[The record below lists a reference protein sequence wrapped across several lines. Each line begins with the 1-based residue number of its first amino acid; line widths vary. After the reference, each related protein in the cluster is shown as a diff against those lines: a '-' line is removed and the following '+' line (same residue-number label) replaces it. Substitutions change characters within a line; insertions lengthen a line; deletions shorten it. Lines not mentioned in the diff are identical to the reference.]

1 MDFIINE
8 NQLRAIL
15 REQDESKMTTYMK
28 RLYLFTKEVA
38 NRVGKKYDINVKM
51 LLTWGTSVGG
61 LILPLDNFIRNGSF
75 NVTDDQRYLI
85 LAGIA
90 SILFFNNKKT
100 TKELIKKIDEEGL
113 KNTFNIV
120 LKKSEELEE
129 AFVNFLNGIKISVG
143 TFLDTVAYAFLIPI
157 ITDIQY
163 YISNSSDPKE
173 TGKII
178 LERLITSGLV
188 VMGAE
193 TLSALITKLIRKFK

>member
-15 REQDESKMTTYMK
+15 REQDESKMTNYMK
-28 RLYLFTKEVA
+28 RLYSFTKEVV
-38 NRVGKKYDINVKM
+38 NRVGKKYDLNVKM
-51 LLTWGTSVGG
+51 FLTWGTSVGG

-100 TKELIKKIDEEGL
+100 TKELVKKINEEGL
-113 KNTFNIV
+113 KDTFNIV
-120 LKKSEELEE
+120 LRKSQELEE
-129 AFVNFLNGIKISVG
+129 AFIGFLNGIKISVG

-157 ITDIQY
+157 ITDIQH
-163 YISNSSDPKE
+163 YISNSSDPRE

-178 LERLITSGLV
+178 LERLIASGIV

-193 TLSALITKLIRKFK
+193 TLSALMAKLIRKFK

>member
-15 REQDESKMTTYMK
+15 REQDESKMTNYMK
-28 RLYLFTKEVA
+28 RLYSFTKEVV
-38 NRVGKKYDINVKM
+38 NRVGKKYDLNVKM
-51 LLTWGTSVGG
+51 FLTWGTSVGG

-129 AFVNFLNGIKISVG
+129 AFVGFLNGIKISVG

-157 ITDIQY
+157 ITDIQH
-163 YISNSSDPKE
+163 YISNSSDPRE

-178 LERLITSGLV
+178 LERLIASGIV

-193 TLSALITKLIRKFK
+193 TLSALIAKLIRKFK

>member
-15 REQDESKMTTYMK
+15 REQDESKMTNYMK
-28 RLYLFTKEVA
+28 RLYSFTKEVV
-38 NRVGKKYDINVKM
+38 NRVGKKYDLNVKM
-51 LLTWGTSVGG
+51 FLTWGTSVGG

-129 AFVNFLNGIKISVG
+129 AFVGFLNGIKISVG
-143 TFLDTVAYAFLIPI
+143 TFLDTVSYAFLIPI
-157 ITDIQY
+157 ITDIQH
-163 YISNSSDPKE
+163 YISTSSDPRE

-178 LERLITSGLV
+178 LERLVASGLV

>member
-15 REQDESKMTTYMK
+15 REQDESKMTNYMK
-28 RLYLFTKEVA
+28 RLYSFTKEVV
-38 NRVGKKYDINVKM
+38 NRVGKKYDLNVKM
-51 LLTWGTSVGG
+51 FLTWGSSVGG

-129 AFVNFLNGIKISVG
+129 AFVGFLNGIKISVG

-157 ITDIQY
+157 ITDIQH
-163 YISNSSDPKE
+163 YISNSSDPRE

-178 LERLITSGLV
+178 LERLIASGIV

-193 TLSALITKLIRKFK
+193 TLSALIAKLIRKFK

>member
-15 REQDESKMTTYMK
+15 REQDESKMTNYMK
-28 RLYLFTKEVA
+28 RLYSFTKEVA
-38 NRVGKKYDINVKM
+38 NRVGKKYDLNVKM

-75 NVTDDQRYLI
+75 DVTDDQRYLI

-113 KNTFNIV
+113 KNIFNSA
-120 LKKSEELEE
+120 LTKSQELED
-129 AFVNFLNGIKISVG
+129 AFVGFLNGIKISVG

-157 ITDIQY
+157 ITDIQH
-163 YISNSSDPKE
+163 YISTSSDPRE

-178 LERLITSGLV
+178 LERLIASGLV

-193 TLSALITKLIRKFK
+193 TLSALMVKLVRKFK

>member
-28 RLYLFTKEVA
+28 RLYSFTKEVA

-75 NVTDDQRYLI
+75 DVTDDQRYLI

-113 KNTFNIV
+113 KNIFNSA
-120 LKKSEELEE
+120 LTKSQELED
-129 AFVNFLNGIKISVG
+129 AFVGFLNGIKISVG

-157 ITDIQY
+157 ITDIQH
-163 YISNSSDPKE
+163 YISTSSDPRE

-178 LERLITSGLV
+178 LERLIASGLV

-193 TLSALITKLIRKFK
+193 TLSALMVKLVRKFK

>member
-8 NQLRAIL
+8 NQLKAIL
-15 REQDESKMTTYMK
+15 REQDESKMTNYMK
-28 RLYLFTKEVA
+28 RLYSFTKEVVG
-38 NRVGKKYDINVKM
+38 RVGKKYDLNIKM

-61 LILPLDNFIRNGSF
+61 LILPLDNFLRSGSF

-100 TKELIKKIDEEGL
+100 TKELIKKINEEGL
-113 KNTFNIV
+113 KDIFNGT
-120 LKKSEELEE
+120 LKKAEELED
-129 AFVNFLNGIKISVG
+129 AFIGFLNGLKISVG
-143 TFLDTVAYAFLIPI
+143 TFLDTVAYSFLIPI
-157 ITDIQY
+157 ITDIQH
-163 YISNSSDPKE
+163 YISNSSDPRE

-178 LERLITSGLV
+178 LERLIASGVV

-193 TLSALITKLIRKFK
+193 TLSALMVKLIRKFK

>member
-15 REQDESKMTTYMK
+15 REQDESKMTNYMK
-28 RLYLFTKEVA
+28 RLYSFTKEVV
-38 NRVGKKYDINVKM
+38 NRVSKKYDLNVKM
-51 LLTWGTSVGG
+51 FLTWGTSVGG

-90 SILFFNNKKT
+90 SILFFNNIKT

-129 AFVNFLNGIKISVG
+129 AFVGFLNGIKISVG

-157 ITDIQY
+157 ITDIQH
-163 YISNSSDPKE
+163 YISNSSDPRE

-178 LERLITSGLV
+178 LERLIASGIV

-193 TLSALITKLIRKFK
+193 TLSALMAKLIRKFK

>member
-28 RLYLFTKEVA
+28 RLYSFTKEVA
-38 NRVGKKYDINVKM
+38 NRVGKKYDLNVKM

-75 NVTDDQRYLI
+75 DVTDDQRYLI

-100 TKELIKKIDEEGL
+100 TKELIKKIEEEGL

-157 ITDIQY
+157 ITDIQH
-163 YISNSSDPKE
+163 YISTSSDPRE

-178 LERLITSGLV
+178 LERLIASGVV

-193 TLSALITKLIRKFK
+193 TLSALMVKLIRKFK

>member
-15 REQDESKMTTYMK
+15 REQDESKMTNYMK
-28 RLYLFTKEVA
+28 RLSSFTKEVV
-38 NRVGKKYDINVKM
+38 NRVGKKYDLNVKM
-51 LLTWGTSVGG
+51 FLTWGTSVGG

-129 AFVNFLNGIKISVG
+129 AFVGFLNGIKISVG

-157 ITDIQY
+157 ITDIQH
-163 YISNSSDPKE
+163 YISNSSDPRE

-178 LERLITSGLV
+178 LERLIASGIV

-193 TLSALITKLIRKFK
+193 TLSALIAKLIRKFK

>member
-28 RLYLFTKEVA
+28 RLYSFTKEVV
-38 NRVGKKYDINVKM
+38 NRVGKKYDLNVKM
-51 LLTWGTSVGG
+51 FLTWGTSVGG

-129 AFVNFLNGIKISVG
+129 AFVGFLNGIKISVG

-157 ITDIQY
+157 ITDIQH
-163 YISNSSDPKE
+163 YISNSSDPRE

-178 LERLITSGLV
+178 LERLIASGIV

-193 TLSALITKLIRKFK
+193 TLSALIAKLIRKFK

>member
-15 REQDESKMTTYMK
+15 REQDESKMTNYMK
-28 RLYLFTKEVA
+28 RLYSFTKEVV
-38 NRVGKKYDINVKM
+38 NRVSKKYDLNVKM
-51 LLTWGTSVGG
+51 FLTWGTSVGG

-129 AFVNFLNGIKISVG
+129 AFVGFLNGIKISVG

-157 ITDIQY
+157 ITDIQH
-163 YISNSSDPKE
+163 YISNSSDPRE

-178 LERLITSGLV
+178 LERLIASGIV

-193 TLSALITKLIRKFK
+193 TLSALMAKIIRNFK

>member
-15 REQDESKMTTYMK
+15 REQDESKMTNYMK
-28 RLYLFTKEVA
+28 RLYSFTKEVV
-38 NRVGKKYDINVKM
+38 NRVSKKYDLNVKM
-51 LLTWGTSVGG
+51 FLTWGTSVGG

-129 AFVNFLNGIKISVG
+129 AFVGFLNGIKISVG

-157 ITDIQY
+157 ITDIQH
-163 YISNSSDPKE
+163 YISNSSDPRE

-178 LERLITSGLV
+178 LERLVASCLV

-193 TLSALITKLIRKFK
+193 TLSAFITKLIRKFK

>member
-28 RLYLFTKEVA
+28 RLYSFTKEVA

-120 LKKSEELEE
+120 LKKSEELEQ
-129 AFVNFLNGIKISVG
+129 AFVDFLNGIKISVG

-157 ITDIQY
+157 ITDIQH
-163 YISNSSDPKE
+163 YISTSSDPRE

-178 LERLITSGLV
+178 LERLVASGLV

>member
-15 REQDESKMTTYMK
+15 REQDESKMTNYMK
-28 RLYLFTKEVA
+28 RLYSFTKEVV
-38 NRVGKKYDINVKM
+38 NRVGKKYDLNVKM
-51 LLTWGTSVGG
+51 FLTWGTSVGG

-129 AFVNFLNGIKISVG
+129 AFVGFLNGIKISVG

-157 ITDIQY
+157 ITDIQH
-163 YISNSSDPKE
+163 YISNSSDPRE

-178 LERLITSGLV
+178 LERLIASGIV

>member
-15 REQDESKMTTYMK
+15 REQDESKMTNYMK
-28 RLYLFTKEVA
+28 RLYSFTKEVV
-38 NRVGKKYDINVKM
+38 NRVGKKYDLNVKM
-51 LLTWGTSVGG
+51 FLTWGTSVGG

-100 TKELIKKIDEEGL
+100 TKELVKKIDEEGL

-129 AFVNFLNGIKISVG
+129 AFVGFLNGIKISVG

-157 ITDIQY
+157 ITDIQH
-163 YISNSSDPKE
+163 YISNSSDPRE

-178 LERLITSGLV
+178 LERLIASGIV

-193 TLSALITKLIRKFK
+193 TLSALMAKLIRKFK

>member
-15 REQDESKMTTYMK
+15 REQDESKMTNYMK
-28 RLYLFTKEVA
+28 RLYSFTKEVV
-38 NRVGKKYDINVKM
+38 NRVGKKYDLNVKM
-51 LLTWGTSVGG
+51 FLTWGTSVGG

-85 LAGIA
+85 LAGIT

-100 TKELIKKIDEEGL
+100 TKELIKKINEEGL
-113 KNTFNIV
+113 KDTFNNV
-120 LKKSEELEE
+120 LRKAEELEDSFIE
-129 AFVNFLNGIKISVG
+129 FLNGIKISVG

-157 ITDIQY
+157 ITDIQH
-163 YISNSSDPKE
+163 YISNSGDPIE

-178 LERLITSGLV
+178 LERLIASGVV

-193 TLSALITKLIRKFK
+193 TLSALMAKLIRKFK

>member
-15 REQDESKMTTYMK
+15 REQDESKMTNYMK
-28 RLYLFTKEVA
+28 RLYSFTKEVVG
-38 NRVGKKYDINVKM
+38 RVGKKYDLNVKM

-61 LILPLDNFIRNGSF
+61 LILPLDNFLRSGSF

-100 TKELIKKIDEEGL
+100 TKELIKKINEEGL
-113 KNTFNIV
+113 KDIFNGT
-120 LKKSEELEE
+120 LKKAEELED
-129 AFVNFLNGIKISVG
+129 AFIGFLNGLKISVG
-143 TFLDTVAYAFLIPI
+143 TFLDTVAYSFLIPI
-157 ITDIQY
+157 ITDIQH
-163 YISNSSDPKE
+163 YISNSSDPRE

-178 LERLITSGLV
+178 LERLIASGVV

-193 TLSALITKLIRKFK
+193 TLSALMVKLIRKFK

>member
-15 REQDESKMTTYMK
+15 REQDESKMTNYMK
-28 RLYLFTKEVA
+28 RLYSFTKEVA
-38 NRVGKKYDINVKM
+38 NRVGKKYDLNVKM

-85 LAGIA
+85 LAGVA

-100 TKELIKKIDEEGL
+100 TKALIEKIDAEGL

-129 AFVNFLNGIKISVG
+129 AFIGFLNGIKISVG

-157 ITDIQY
+157 ITDIQH
-163 YISNSSDPKE
+163 YISTSSDPRE

-178 LERLITSGLV
+178 LERLIASGVV

-193 TLSALITKLIRKFK
+193 TLSALMVKLIRKFK

>member
-15 REQDESKMTTYMK
+15 REQDESKMTNYMK
-28 RLYLFTKEVA
+28 RLYSFTKEVV
-38 NRVGKKYDINVKM
+38 NRVGKKYDLNVKM
-51 LLTWGTSVGG
+51 FLTWGTSVGG

-129 AFVNFLNGIKISVG
+129 AFVGFLNGIKISVG

-157 ITDIQY
+157 ITDIQH
-163 YISNSSDPKE
+163 YISTSSDPRE

-178 LERLITSGLV
+178 LERLVASGLV

>member
-8 NQLRAIL
+8 NQLKAIL
-15 REQDESKMTTYMK
+15 REQDESKMTNYMK
-28 RLYLFTKEVA
+28 RLYSFTKEVA
-38 NRVGKKYDINVKM
+38 NRVSKKYDLNVKM
-51 LLTWGTSVGG
+51 FLTWGTSVGG

-85 LAGIA
+85 LAGVA

-120 LKKSEELEE
+120 LRKSEELEE
-129 AFVNFLNGIKISVG
+129 AFIGFLNGIKISVG
-143 TFLDTVAYAFLIPI
+143 TFLDTVSYAFLIPI
-157 ITDIQY
+157 ITDIQH

-178 LERLITSGLV
+178 LERLIASGV
-188 VMGAE
+188 VIMGAE
-193 TLSALITKLIRKFK
+193 TLSALMTKLIRKFK

>member
-15 REQDESKMTTYMK
+15 REQDESKMTNYMK
-28 RLYLFTKEVA
+28 RLYSFTKEVV
-38 NRVGKKYDINVKM
+38 NRVGKKYDLNVKM
-51 LLTWGTSVGG
+51 FLTWGTSVGG

-100 TKELIKKIDEEGL
+100 TKELIKKINEEGL
-113 KNTFNIV
+113 KDTFNNV
-120 LKKSEELEE
+120 LRKAEELEE
-129 AFVNFLNGIKISVG
+129 SFIGFLNGIKISVG

-157 ITDIQY
+157 ITDIQH
-163 YISNSSDPKE
+163 YISNSGDPRE
-173 TGKII
+173 TEKII
-178 LERLITSGLV
+178 LERLIASGVV

-193 TLSALITKLIRKFK
+193 TLSALMAKLIRKFK

>member
-15 REQDESKMTTYMK
+15 REQDESKMTNYMK
-28 RLYLFTKEVA
+28 RLYSFTKEVV
-38 NRVGKKYDINVKM
+38 NRVGKKYDLNVKM
-51 LLTWGTSVGG
+51 FLTWGTSVGG

-129 AFVNFLNGIKISVG
+129 AFVGFLNGIKISVG

-157 ITDIQY
+157 ITDIQH
-163 YISNSSDPKE
+163 YISNSSDPRE

-178 LERLITSGLV
+178 LERLIASGIV

-193 TLSALITKLIRKFK
+193 TLSALMAKLIRKFK

>member
-15 REQDESKMTTYMK
+15 REQDESKMTNYMK
-28 RLYLFTKEVA
+28 RLYSFTKEVV
-38 NRVGKKYDINVKM
+38 NRVSKKYDLNVKM
-51 LLTWGTSVGG
+51 FLTWGTSVGG

-100 TKELIKKIDEEGL
+100 TKELVKKINEEGL
-113 KNTFNIV
+113 KDTFNIV
-120 LKKSEELEE
+120 LRKSQELEE
-129 AFVNFLNGIKISVG
+129 AFIGFLNGIKISVG

-157 ITDIQY
+157 ITDIQH
-163 YISNSSDPKE
+163 YISNSSDPRE

-178 LERLITSGLV
+178 LERLIASGIV

-193 TLSALITKLIRKFK
+193 TLSALMAKLIRKFK

>member
-15 REQDESKMTTYMK
+15 REQDESKMTNYMK
-28 RLYLFTKEVA
+28 RLYSFTKEVV
-38 NRVGKKYDINVKM
+38 NRVGKKYDLNVKM
-51 LLTWGTSVGG
+51 FLTWGTSVGG

-129 AFVNFLNGIKISVG
+129 AFVGFLNGIKISVG

-157 ITDIQY
+157 ITDIQH
-163 YISNSSDPKE
+163 YISNSSDPRE

-178 LERLITSGLV
+178 LERLITSGIV

-193 TLSALITKLIRKFK
+193 TLSALIAKLIRKFK

>member
-15 REQDESKMTTYMK
+15 REQDESKMTNYMK
-28 RLYLFTKEVA
+28 RLYSFTKEVV
-38 NRVGKKYDINVKM
+38 NRVGKKYDLNVKM
-51 LLTWGTSVGG
+51 FLTWGTSVGG

-85 LAGIA
+85 LAGIT

-129 AFVNFLNGIKISVG
+129 AFVGFLNGIKISVG

-157 ITDIQY
+157 ITDIQH
-163 YISNSSDPKE
+163 YISNSSDPRE

-178 LERLITSGLV
+178 LERLIASGIV

-193 TLSALITKLIRKFK
+193 TLSALMAKLIRKFK

>member
-15 REQDESKMTTYMK
+15 REQDESKMTNYMK
-28 RLYLFTKEVA
+28 RLYSFTKEVVG
-38 NRVGKKYDINVKM
+38 RVGKKYDLNVKM

-61 LILPLDNFIRNGSF
+61 LILPLDNFLRSGSF

-100 TKELIKKIDEEGL
+100 TKELIKKINEEGL
-113 KNTFNIV
+113 KDIFNGA
-120 LKKSEELEE
+120 LKKAEELED
-129 AFVNFLNGIKISVG
+129 AFIGFLNGLKISVG
-143 TFLDTVAYAFLIPI
+143 TFLDTVAYSFLIPI
-157 ITDIQY
+157 ITDIQH
-163 YISNSSDPKE
+163 YISNSSDPRE

-178 LERLITSGLV
+178 LERLIASGVV

-193 TLSALITKLIRKFK
+193 TLSALMLKLIRKFK

>member
-28 RLYLFTKEVA
+28 RLYSFTKEVA

-120 LKKSEELEE
+120 LKKSEELEQ
-129 AFVNFLNGIKISVG
+129 AFVDFLNGIKISVG

-157 ITDIQY
+157 ITDIQH
-163 YISNSSDPKE
+163 YISTSSDPRE

-178 LERLITSGLV
+178 LERLIASGLV

-193 TLSALITKLIRKFK
+193 TLSALMVKLIRKFK

>member
-15 REQDESKMTTYMK
+15 REQDESKMTNYMK
-28 RLYLFTKEVA
+28 RLYSFTKEVV
-38 NRVGKKYDINVKM
+38 NRVSKKYDLNVKM
-51 LLTWGTSVGG
+51 FLTWGTSVGG

-129 AFVNFLNGIKISVG
+129 AFVGFLNGIKISVG

-157 ITDIQY
+157 ITDIQH
-163 YISNSSDPKE
+163 YISNSSDPRE

-178 LERLITSGLV
+178 LERLIASGIV

-193 TLSALITKLIRKFK
+193 TLSALMAKLIRKFK

>member
-1 MDFIINE
+1 M
-8 NQLRAIL
+8 AKA
-15 REQDESKMTTYMK
+15 SC
-28 RLYLFTKEVA
+28 
-38 NRVGKKYDINVKM
+38 KKYDLNVKM
-51 LLTWGTSVGG
+51 FLTWGTSVGG

-129 AFVNFLNGIKISVG
+129 AFVGFLNGIKISVG

-157 ITDIQY
+157 ITDIQH
-163 YISNSSDPKE
+163 YISNSSDPRE

-178 LERLITSGLV
+178 LERLIASGIV

-193 TLSALITKLIRKFK
+193 TLSALIAKLIRKFK

>member
-28 RLYLFTKEVA
+28 RLYSFTKEVA
-38 NRVGKKYDINVKM
+38 NRVGKKYDLNVKM

-75 NVTDDQRYLI
+75 DVTDDQRYLI

-100 TKELIKKIDEEGL
+100 TKELIKKIEEEGL

-157 ITDIQY
+157 ITDIQH
-163 YISNSSDPKE
+163 YISTSSDPRE

-178 LERLITSGLV
+178 LERLIASGLV

-193 TLSALITKLIRKFK
+193 TLSALMVKLIRKFK

>member
-8 NQLRAIL
+8 NQLKAIL
-15 REQDESKMTTYMK
+15 REQDESKMTNYMK
-28 RLYLFTKEVA
+28 RLYSFTKEVVG
-38 NRVGKKYDINVKM
+38 RVGKNYDLNIKM

-61 LILPLDNFIRNGSF
+61 LILPLDNFLRSGSF

-100 TKELIKKIDEEGL
+100 TKELIKKINEE
-113 KNTFNIV
+113 V
-120 LKKSEELEE
+120 LKEVFNTTLKKAEELED
-129 AFVNFLNGIKISVG
+129 AFIGFLNGIKISVG

-157 ITDIQY
+157 ITDIQH
-163 YISNSSDPKE
+163 YISNSGDPRE

-178 LERLITSGLV
+178 IERLVASGVV

-193 TLSALITKLIRKFK
+193 TLSALMTKLIRKFK

>member
-15 REQDESKMTTYMK
+15 REQDESKMTTYMR
-28 RLYLFTKEVA
+28 RLYSFTKEVA
-38 NRVGKKYDINVKM
+38 NRVGKKYDLNVKM

-157 ITDIQY
+157 ITDIQH
-163 YISNSSDPKE
+163 YISTSSDPRE

-178 LERLITSGLV
+178 LERLIASGLV

-193 TLSALITKLIRKFK
+193 TLSALMVKLIRKFK

>member
-15 REQDESKMTTYMK
+15 REQDESKMTNYMK
-28 RLYLFTKEVA
+28 RLYSFTKEVV
-38 NRVGKKYDINVKM
+38 NRVGKKYDLNVKM

-61 LILPLDNFIRNGSF
+61 LILPLDNFIRSGSF

-113 KNTFNIV
+113 KDIFNST
-120 LKKSEELEE
+120 LRKAEELED
-129 AFVNFLNGIKISVG
+129 AFIGFLNGLKISVG

-157 ITDIQY
+157 ITDIQH
-163 YISNSSDPKE
+163 YISNSGDPRE

-178 LERLITSGLV
+178 LERLIASGVV

-193 TLSALITKLIRKFK
+193 TLSVLMTKLVRKFK

>member
-15 REQDESKMTTYMK
+15 REQDESKMTNYMK
-28 RLYLFTKEVA
+28 RLYSFTKEVVG
-38 NRVGKKYDINVKM
+38 RVGKKYDLNIKM

-61 LILPLDNFIRNGSF
+61 LILPLDNFLRSGSF

-100 TKELIKKIDEEGL
+100 TKELINKINEEGL
-113 KNTFNIV
+113 KDIFNST
-120 LKKSEELEE
+120 LRKAEELED
-129 AFVNFLNGIKISVG
+129 AFIGFLNGIKISVG

-157 ITDIQY
+157 LTDIQH
-163 YISNSSDPKE
+163 YISNSGDPRE

-178 LERLITSGLV
+178 LERLIASGVV

-193 TLSALITKLIRKFK
+193 SLSALMTKLVRKFK

>member
-15 REQDESKMTTYMK
+15 REQDESKMTNYMK
-28 RLYLFTKEVA
+28 RLYSFTKEVV
-38 NRVGKKYDINVKM
+38 NRVGKKYDLNIKM

-61 LILPLDNFIRNGSF
+61 LILPLDNFIRSGNF

-100 TKELIKKIDEEGL
+100 TKELINKIHEEGL
-113 KNTFNIV
+113 KDIFNGT
-120 LKKSEELEE
+120 LRKAEELED
-129 AFVNFLNGIKISVG
+129 AFIGFLNGIKISVG
-143 TFLDTVAYAFLIPI
+143 TFLDTVSYAFLIPI
-157 ITDIQY
+157 ITDIQH
-163 YISNSSDPKE
+163 YISTSGDPRE

-178 LERLITSGLV
+178 LERLIASGVV

-193 TLSALITKLIRKFK
+193 TLSALMTKLVRKFK